1 MPYIPHRF
9 AHYVEQMR
17 VFAGKHVL
25 RCGNAATVGW
35 FVYRG
40 EFSPLLSTSRWT
52 EFDCFLQRVLV
63 MRSAKTIATLAAL
76 GCSIFAFSWVGLA
89 LLGF

>member
-1 MPYIPHRF
+1 
-9 AHYVEQMR
+9 MR
-17 VFAGKHVL
+17 VFAGKHVP
-25 RCGNAATVGW
+25 RCGNAATAGR

-40 EFSPLLSTSRWT
+40 ELSPLLRTSPST

-63 MRSAKTIATLAAL
+63 MLSAKTIATWATVI
-76 GCSIFAFSWVGLA
+76 CSIFAFSWVGLA